1 MKYLLLAATA
11 TALFFAVYWLLMRNE
26 KRHTM
31 VRFYLL
37 GSLLISLLLPTI
49 HLRLAVPQH
58 YVGEAAVAAIPIAQN
73 IPSNLSDQNN
83 QNTPSS
89 LNDQNTQPSIT
100 LGQVLFWLW
109 LAGCTAAFTL
119 LVVRLLKLWRR
130 MCALPYCEEEDMR
143 LTLLDDDTPAFSFGR
158 HIVVGTKG
166 FSDAE
171 VQQLIG
177 HERVHVHQGHTADL
191 LLCELIKAVL
201 WFDPFVYLYARELKR
216 VHEYIADNEM
226 MSVEY
231 AELFYHQV
239 SGQCYSTLV
248 HTFDYT
254 MIHQR
259 ITMMARHRTLLGW
272 LKPFAALPIV
282 AGVLLAACQ
291 PKTSPIVGEWEFVGI
306 NREYIYDDGQ
316 SNFHINEDEP
326 DNAHQLSHLNF
337 RSNGTAT
344 IMAWD
349 ISSMDSTFTCD
360 HEHQFKYT
368 PYNIEWQIV
377 ADTLLMSNDKGDRE
391 AVRIVSLNDETLIFV
406 SSSIFRLHDSDN
418 ADYGRIRETYT
429 YRRKK

>member
-11 TALFFAVYWLLMRNE
+11 TALFFAVYWLLIRNE

-49 HLRLAVPQH
+49 HLRVTIPQH
-58 YVGEAAVAAIPIAQN
+58 YVAQSEAVVTATPI
-73 IPSNLSDQNN
+73 N
-83 QNTPSS
+83 QNTP
-89 LNDQNTQPSIT
+89 NIQHTPSIQSNLT
-100 LGQVLFWLW
+100 TPTHLSATQLLSWLW
-109 LAGCTAAFTL
+109 LAGCIAMLTLTA
-119 LVVRLLKLWRR
+119 VRMLKLWRR

-316 SNFHINEDEP
+316 TNFHINEDEP